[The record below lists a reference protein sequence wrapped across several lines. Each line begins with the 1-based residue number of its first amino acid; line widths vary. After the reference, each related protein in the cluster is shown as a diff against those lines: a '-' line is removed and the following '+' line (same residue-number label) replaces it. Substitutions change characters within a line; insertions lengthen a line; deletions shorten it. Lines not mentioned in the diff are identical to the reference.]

1 MASNAL
7 RRLRSLAAHVAG
19 AEPPSPAERLEQ
31 LLGQRAA
38 LDADIEL
45 LSRSVAQRRLGS
57 RCAPGKPTSME
68 EYLFEKDG
76 VITLKGALSP
86 AEVQACNNCLD
97 TIPWNP

>member
-7 RRLRSLAAHVAG
+7 RRLRSLAAHAAG

-45 LSRSVAQRRLGS
+45 LSRSVTQQQLGS
-57 RCAPGKPTSME
+57 RCAPGKPTAME

-86 AEVQACNNCLD
+86 AEVEACNDCLD
-97 TIPWNP
+97 TIPWDP